1 MTAYNVIDP
10 GKLVAGLPEDISVI
24 LANLQ
29 AIAATINGS
38 LDNSNLVNGA
48 AIAPSKIAGFPA
60 DASKALLGDGSW
72 GSPSVG
78 AGGAIP
84 TGAVLP
90 FAAAAAPSG
99 YLLCDGS
106 AVARGVYPSLFALLG
121 VTYGSGDGSTTF
133 NVPDMRG
140 RAAVGLGTNADVA
153 ALGASDG
160 VAVGSR
166 RPKHNHTTGGFTL
179 PDHWHNVYDPSH
191 RHVIYDSQF
200 MTNGGNRFINGQ
212 GTQGSGSQGDY
223 GNAPAA
229 TTGIQVQSPQ
239 SFPAINGTVG
249 LGGGPTDSEA
259 YLVVNYIIKT

>member
-1 MTAYNVIDP
+1 MIDP

-48 AIAPSKIAGFPA
+48 AIAPSKIAGYPA

-72 GSPSVG
+72 GSPAVG
-78 AGGAIP
+78 VGGAIP
-84 TGAVLP
+84 TGALFP
-90 FAAAAAPSG
+90 FAAPVAPGG

-106 AVARGVYPSLFALLG
+106 AVARGTYPALYALLG

-153 ALGASDG
+153 ALGANDG

-166 RPKHNHTTGGFTL
+166 RPKHNHTNGLSASHNLSL
-179 PDHWHNVYDPSH
+179 PDHTHGPGNLNVVALILRDYGASYQAGPYFHSNENLP
-191 RHVIYDSQF
+191 IGGN
-200 MTNGGNRFINGQ
+200 TGGINTAPGINGGVSVG
-212 GTQGSGSQGDY
+212 GTIGV
-223 GNAPAA
+223 A
-229 TTGIQVQSPQ
+229 
-239 SFPAINGTVG
+239 
-249 LGGGPTDSEA
+249 GPTDAEA